1 MNKEILY
8 IEDEPF
14 FGKVIAKKLSES
26 GFVVDIAIDGEE
38 GLAATEKKKYDLILL
53 DLILPKIGG
62 FEVLEK
68 LKADPERKDIPVVIL
83 SNLGSK
89 EDKERAEALDARS
102 FHIKVNTTP
111 SEILA
116 LVEHHTSEGNK
127 K

>member
-116 LVEHHTSEGNK
+116 LVEHYTNEGNK

>member
-102 FHIKVNTTP
+102 FHVKVNTTP

-116 LVEHHTSEGNK
+116 LVEHYTNEGNK

>member
-111 SEILA
+111 SETLA